1 MRRQVTRDRDEIS
14 KLQRIAAGEAG
25 AVQECITDFGKAVWS
40 LALRLSPTHADAEDA
55 TQEIFLD
62 LWKSA
67 ARFDPT
73 KGSELGFI
81 MTIARRRL
89 IDRIRRT
96 KARPITEPEEFLP
109 ASEALTTDTAS
120 PEMSAEVSMAIRALD
135 ALSVEQRRVISMSV
149 FQGLTHREIAEVTG
163 KPLGTVKT
171 LIRRGLIQI
180 RRDLADPAPLSA
192 NGVAAGGSAA

>member
-1 MRRQVTRDRDEIS
+1 MPTRAREDRSSPTRLE
-14 KLQRIAAGEAG
+14 RVAAGDQG

-62 LWKSA
+62 LWRSA
-67 ARFDPT
+67 RRYDPG

-96 KARPITEPEEFLP
+96 NARPITEPESLLP
-109 ASEALTTDTAS
+109 ASEALVSSAAS
-120 PEMSAEVSMAIRALD
+120 PEVNAEVSMAVRALD
-135 ALSVEQRRVISMSV
+135 TLSVEQRRVIAMSV
-149 FQGLTHREIAEVTG
+149 FQGLTHREIADVTG

-180 RRDLADPAPLSA
+180 RRDLDDPS
-192 NGVAAGGSAA
+192 VMVSGGHA

>member
-1 MRRQVTRDRDEIS
+1 MPTRSTKKTKDVS
-14 KLQRIAAGEAG
+14 KLERIAGGDAA
-25 AVQECITDFGKAVWS
+25 AVQECIRDYGKAVWS

-62 LWKSA
+62 VWKSA
-67 ARFDPT
+67 ARFNPA

-96 KARPITEPEEFLP
+96 KARPMTEPEELLP
-109 ASEALTTDTAS
+109 ASEALTSDSAS
-120 PEMSAEVSMAIRALD
+120 PELSTEVSMAVKALD
-135 ALSVEQRRVISMSV
+135 ELSVEQRRVISMSV
-149 FQGLTHREIAEVTG
+149 FQGLTHREIAEITG

-180 RRDLADPAPLSA
+180 RRDLDYPTVMTTAQPSMA
-192 NGVAAGGSAA
+192 

>member
-1 MRRQVTRDRDEIS
+1 MLRKADTNVDDIS
-14 KLQRIAAGEAG
+14 KLQRIAAGETG
-25 AVQECITDFGKAVWS
+25 AVQECIADFGKAVWS

-67 ARFDPT
+67 PRFDPT

-96 KARPITEPEEFLP
+96 KARPITEPEELLP
-109 ASEALTTDTAS
+109 ASEALTTGTAS
-120 PEMSAEVSMAIRALD
+120 PEMSAEVSMAVRALD

-149 FQGLTHREIAEVTG
+149 FQGLTHREIAEATG

-180 RRDLADPAPLSA
+180 RRDLTDPSVP
-192 NGVAAGGSAA
+192 AAHGGAA

>member
-1 MRRQVTRDRDEIS
+1 MLSQAPAERS
-14 KLQRIAAGEAG
+14 KLERIAEGDAG
-25 AVQECITDFGKAVWS
+25 AVQECIADFGKAVWS

-67 ARFDPT
+67 ARFDPK

-96 KARPITEPEEFLP
+96 KARPITEPEELLP
-109 ASEALTTDTAS
+109 AGEALTTDAAS
-120 PEMSAEVSMAIRALD
+120 PELNTEVAMAVRALD
-135 ALSVEQRRVISMSV
+135 ALSVEQRRVITMSV
-149 FQGLTHREIAEVTG
+149 FQGLTHREIAEITG

-180 RRDLADPAPLSA
+180 RRDLADPAAPGASA
-192 NGVAAGGSAA
+192 